1 MPIDNVCEYINIKDY
16 STILQKLYNDV
27 SKLKFNSFGKS
38 NMISFSLEDNITGE
52 PTGYEK
58 LFDPILSEHKK
69 VHPNIQFRSTGFNVS
84 DSIKNDCFAHTDVDY
99 DKDHPNFYNL
109 VIPIFG
115 SSRIDYFETLA
126 EEIHLPEVNAHGYA
140 YYHEFKQQEVLKQG
154 SVEFKK
160 FLESKKIGHIVLD
173 KPVLL
178 NTNIMHRVVVTSA
191 PRCAWVTRW
200 NNIPEQI
207 DYQTFK
213 NKVEEILNG

>member
-109 VIPIFG
+109 VIPVFG

-140 YYHEFKQQEVLKQG
+140 YCHEFKQQEVLKQG
-154 SVEFKK
+154 SVEFEK